1 MLEVEIKAFI
11 GSQCKTS
18 VEKSAMQKGFVKGD
32 ALEETDLYFNG
43 NDRNFMETDEALRL
57 RICRNLTT
65 NTSKTHITYKGPK
78 LDDRSSTRKEYE
90 TAVEDFS
97 VMESLLISLGY
108 SKAFTVVKNRQIWT
122 LIHAGDIPPITLCVD
137 SVAGLGDYVEFETLA
152 DSEEEMQ
159 PAADR
164 LLDMLAAFGIPREN
178 LTRKS
183 YLELLFLSNRN
194 K

>member
-32 ALEETDLYFNG
+32 ALE
-43 NDRNFMETDEALRL
+43 ETDEALRL

-137 SVAGLGDYVEFETLA
+137 SVAGLGEYVEFETLA